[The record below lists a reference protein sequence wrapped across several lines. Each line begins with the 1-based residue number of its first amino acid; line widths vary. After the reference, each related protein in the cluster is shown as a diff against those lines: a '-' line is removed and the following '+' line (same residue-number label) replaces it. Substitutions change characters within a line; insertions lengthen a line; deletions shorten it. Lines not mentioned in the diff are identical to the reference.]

1 MEQAIARV
9 TLTVALIG
17 TLATAASAA
26 AETDRLLLELRV
38 VTHEALDAADL
49 QVARQ
54 TAAAL
59 LASAGIQIVWREC
72 GAIDNPL
79 DESDGLPFVLVHLFP
94 NMKSSDRSMSGEATR
109 GTGTGIP
116 VALVYVARNEELVQ
130 TFRRTS
136 AGRSNPALTTL
147 TTGHLVGF
155 TIAHEVGHLLGLHHA
170 SVGLMRAQLTP
181 EDIVALRTS
190 GLAFLAEECQRMR
203 HTLNSDAA
211 PRFAASR
218 TAAR

>member
-79 DESDGLPFVLVHLFP
+79 DESGLPFALVHLFP

-116 VALVYVARNEELVQ
+116 VALVYVARNEELAQ

-170 SVGLMRAQLTP
+170 SAGLMKAQLTP
-181 EDIVALRTS
+181 EDVIALRTS
-190 GLAFLAEECQRMR
+190 ALAFLPEECQRMR